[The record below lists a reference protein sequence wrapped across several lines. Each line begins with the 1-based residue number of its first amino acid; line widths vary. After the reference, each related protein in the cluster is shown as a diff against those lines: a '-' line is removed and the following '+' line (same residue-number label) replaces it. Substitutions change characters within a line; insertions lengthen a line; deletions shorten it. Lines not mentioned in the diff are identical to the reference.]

1 MKAADLLNS
10 FMKLILDKIKES
22 VVNVLRRLGYS
33 FQRRDEETG
42 EMSFV
47 KLMGGGDYPRFHIYV
62 KQSGFGKAE
71 INLHIDQKK
80 TSYEGTSAHSGEYET
95 GDNEWLQKEAE
106 TIKEEFSQ

>member
-1 MKAADLLNS
+1 
-10 FMKLILDKIKES
+10 MKLILDKIKDS

-33 FQRRDEETG
+33 FQRRDEEAG
-42 EMSFV
+42 EMSFI

-62 KQSGFGKAE
+62 KQPGFGKAE

-106 TIKEEFSQ
+106 LIKKEFER

>member
-1 MKAADLLNS
+1 MRLV
-10 FMKLILDKIKES
+10 LDKIKDS

-33 FQRRDEETG
+33 FQRRDDETG

-80 TSYEGTSAHSGEYET
+80 VSYEGTSAHSGEYE
-95 GDNEWLQKEAE
+95 GEDNKWLEKEAE
-106 TIKEEFSQ
+106 IIKREFER